1 MKKCRHECIISLGG
15 SQFSPGG
22 FSSPADCAMRECL
35 TLGPSRCSDRSGAET
50 EGKERVG
57 KESGELEARN
67 GSLLPF
73 FLISFGG
80 EQ

>member
-1 MKKCRHECIISLGG
+1 
-15 SQFSPGG
+15 
-22 FSSPADCAMRECL
+22 MRECL

-50 EGKERVG
+50 EGKTRVG

-73 FLISFGG
+73 FLLVSEVSSNNDFTALWVFTSVFDVTT
-80 EQ
+80 EVYTENLLRW

>member
-1 MKKCRHECIISLGG
+1 
-15 SQFSPGG
+15 
-22 FSSPADCAMRECL
+22 MRECL

-50 EGKERVG
+50 EGKEKVG

-73 FLISFGG
+73 FLLASEVSSNNDFTALWVFTSVFDVTT
-80 EQ
+80 EVYTENLLRW